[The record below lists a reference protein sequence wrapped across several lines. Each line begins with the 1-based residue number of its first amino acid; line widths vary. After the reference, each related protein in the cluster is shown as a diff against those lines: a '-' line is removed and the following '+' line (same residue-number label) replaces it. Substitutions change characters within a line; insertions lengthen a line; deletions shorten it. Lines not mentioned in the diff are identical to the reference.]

1 MGQTILES
9 QSTLAASL
17 SEIWQQMFNFTSYTA
32 ESFAENLTAG
42 LVIMIVEI
50 ILVVGLLGV
59 LVDYFQRRSWNRTRQ
74 ALAYVLLGSMTR
86 VFTHALRALHVE
98 ADKVI
103 VLNYQFEL
111 HLLKMEKAL
120 ENFNEQVIVHL
131 PALLPPI
138 SVNLSK
144 ITRKVSKLEEA
155 VAALKYHFYNIEK
168 SIDDSDMDNR
178 IPNEDETQ
186 YWIRP
191 ECFEEKLNRMHLKK
205 EELPTEQK
213 FLVLSL
219 FEMFEL
225 SSCLSDDIKVYID
238 YRSRNWKGFEE
249 ETPGKAV
256 EKENIMA
263 IQKLEILKFKSL
275 LKDLGIHLVKY
286 RPPSDQ
292 TPISNEEDH

>member
-1 MGQTILES
+1 MNFILK
-9 QSTLAASL
+9 
-17 SEIWQQMFNFTSYTA
+17 
-32 ESFAENLTAG
+32 
-42 LVIMIVEI
+42 
-50 ILVVGLLGV
+50 
-59 LVDYFQRRSWNRTRQ
+59 VD
-74 ALAYVLLGSMTR
+74 
-86 VFTHALRALHVE
+86 
-98 ADKVI
+98 
-103 VLNYQFEL
+103 
-111 HLLKMEKAL
+111 
-120 ENFNEQVIVHL
+120 
-131 PALLPPI
+131 
-138 SVNLSK
+138 
-144 ITRKVSKLEEA
+144 
-155 VAALKYHFYNIEK
+155 
-168 SIDDSDMDNR
+168 
-178 IPNEDETQ
+178 
-186 YWIRP
+186 
-191 ECFEEKLNRMHLKK
+191 MHLKK

-219 FEMFEL
+219 FEIFEL